1 MRTLLDEH
9 YKKCKKEALKDWDHS
24 FKICLFLNIWTSLNY
39 LVFMAVLAY
48 FISSDWRY
56 QSVFIDFIS
65 VSECH
70 NRFNLVNHILRLIQ
84 KYEIEEK
91 ILTITADNVKNN
103 ITMTKVLNFLIRRLE
118 NEWDSETNLIFY
130 LIYVL
135 YLAVKSILDNLDA
148 SSKNDKTIKIYDK
161 ELNSVLNNMLNNSSI
176 VSHILMKISFLTVLF
191 YSLS

>member
-1 MRTLLDEH
+1 MRTLLNEH

-24 FKICLFLNIWTSLNY
+24 FKICLFLDIWTSLNC
-39 LVFMAVLAY
+39 LTFMAVLAY
-48 FISSDWRY
+48 FISLNWRY

-70 NRFNLVNHILRLIQ
+70 NEFNLVNHILRLIQ
-84 KYEIEEK
+84 KYEIEKK
-91 ILTITADNVKNN
+91 ILTITVNNIKNN
-103 ITMTKVLNFLIRRLE
+103 ITMTKVLSFLIRRLE
-118 NEWDSETNLIFY
+118 NEWDSETNLI
-130 LIYVL
+130 LCLTHVL
-135 YLAVKSILDNLDA
+135 HLAVKSILDDLDA
-148 SSKNDKTIKIYDK
+148 SSKNDKIIKIYDK

>member
-24 FKICLFLNIWTSLNY
+24 FKICLFLDIWTSLNY

-70 NRFNLVNHILRLIQ
+70 DEFNLVNHVLRLIQ
-84 KYEIEEK
+84 KYEIEKK

-103 ITMTKVLNFLIRRLE
+103 ITIVKVLSFLIRRLE
-118 NEWDSETNLIFY
+118 NEWDSETNLIFC
-130 LIYVL
+130 LTHVL
-135 YLAVKSILDNLDA
+135 YLAVKSILDDLDA

-161 ELNSVLNNMLNNSSI
+161 ELNSVSNNMLNDSSI
-176 VSHILMKISFLTVLF
+176 VSHILTKVSFLTVLF
-191 YSLS
+191 HSLS